1 VQSLDSQA
9 NNLTNSIPFVVD
21 MSEKKEQWL
30 KVSDVAKQLSV
41 STVTIHRLVQRGEL
55 IGHKIGKLLKFRPE
69 EIDDYIKRT
78 RTDQK

>member
-1 VQSLDSQA
+1 MENL
-9 NNLTNSIPFVVD
+9 NNQVNSLTNSIPFIVD
-21 MSEKKEQWL
+21 MTEKKEQWL